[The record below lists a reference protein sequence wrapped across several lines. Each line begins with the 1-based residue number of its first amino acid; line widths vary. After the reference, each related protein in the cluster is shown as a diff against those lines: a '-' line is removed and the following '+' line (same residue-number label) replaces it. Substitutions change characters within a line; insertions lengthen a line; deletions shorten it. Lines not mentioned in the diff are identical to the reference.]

1 MTGKRPRTSAS
12 DDVGVATTFDIEA
25 EMFNADS
32 MTLSRASS
40 YNKDVA
46 SMGSLK
52 VRGKPLIQ
60 EVMEF
65 LTTVK
70 RGVMNSLTMEE
81 STSLR
86 GGQASVEVECRLGI
100 VAHQGGLA
108 RQVCG
113 EIPKSD
119 KSFQ

>member
-1 MTGKRPRTSAS
+1 MTGKRPRTSVS
-12 DDVGVATTFDIEA
+12 GDVGVATTFDIEA

-32 MTLSRASS
+32 MTLSRTPS
-40 YNKDVA
+40 NRKGIA

-52 VRGKPLIQ
+52 VRGKPLIE

-81 STSLR
+81 STALR

-108 RQVCG
+108 R
-113 EIPKSD
+113 
-119 KSFQ
+119 

>member
-1 MTGKRPRTSAS
+1 MTGKRPRISVS
-12 DDVGVATTFDIEA
+12 GDVGVATTFDIEA

-32 MTLSRASS
+32 MTLSRTPSNS
-40 YNKDVA
+40 KGIA

-52 VRGKPLIQ
+52 VRGKPLI
-60 EVMEF
+60 EEIMEF

-81 STSLR
+81 STALR

-108 RQVCG
+108 R
-113 EIPKSD
+113 
-119 KSFQ
+119 